1 MYDTSKLS
9 HNSQCTIVWKY
20 ILKNHCDHS
29 QKIFRDK
36 YKLFIKFSS
45 KTVDLTKKCWYSVK
59 NRFTVSRNM
68 NVLFFHNLLI
78 HSLTIE
84 RIIILIH
91 HWHFGIIV
99 TTGSSGIVVGRFT
112 NAGLATV
119 LGKAETTGWTAEK
132 GPSTFMSWRQVG
144 WRGIH
149 SRTHDFPWYVG
160 QASSAKKKNNNN
172 NNK

>member
-1 MYDTSKLS
+1 M
-9 HNSQCTIVWKY
+9 I
-20 ILKNHCDHS
+20 I
-29 QKIFRDK
+29 
-36 YKLFIKFSS
+36 
-45 KTVDLTKKCWYSVK
+45 
-59 NRFTVSRNM
+59 
-68 NVLFFHNLLI
+68 LFFHNLLI

-160 QASSAKKKNNNN
+160 QASSAKKKKKIIIITTNNTNN
-172 NNK
+172 HYTSDGSRSEFTWISRAWPWFHVSPYEWTVNLNLIFVVLS